1 MFMEASLSK
10 ASYQEIAAS
19 LFQPDPL
26 IVDQHSDTFRP
37 NPCLQPEKRL
47 MLAVL
52 EDAIFCFKKFMTARD
67 RRRKALFHD
76 AEDWIFRKNDDYA
89 FSFVTICEA
98 LGLDSE
104 YLRAGLKRWKE
115 IRCVGY
121 HDVNGIKASLGAS
134 RLRVSKAR
142 RRQER

>member
-1 MFMEASLSK
+1 MFMEASLSR

-26 IVDQHSDTFRP
+26 IVDQHSDTFRR
-37 NPCLQPEKRL
+37 NLYLQPEKRL

-52 EDAIFCFKKFMTARD
+52 EDAIFCFKKFMPASD
-67 RRRKALFHD
+67 RKKKALFHD

-89 FSFVTICEA
+89 FSFETICEA

-115 IRCVGY
+115 IRCVGQQN
-121 HDVNGIKASLGAS
+121 VEAMRSIKLP
-134 RLRVSKAR
+134 
-142 RRQER
+142 